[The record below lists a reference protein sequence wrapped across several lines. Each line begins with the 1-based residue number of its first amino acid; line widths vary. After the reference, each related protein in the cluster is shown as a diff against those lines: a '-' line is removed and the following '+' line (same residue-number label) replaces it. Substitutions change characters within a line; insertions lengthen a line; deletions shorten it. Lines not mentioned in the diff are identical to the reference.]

1 MMSVSGLVSRSGLAN
16 RRELTLKLTA
26 LGVRHP
32 GSEGA
37 ASQRQNPPFDWVECL
52 PSTASC
58 SRPIFTGIRDFGF
71 ETAIRE
77 SLAWSYDRQLLGEV
91 LRRQRNF

>member
-1 MMSVSGLVSRSGLAN
+1 VCATQAGNEQLRSGK
-16 RRELTLKLTA
+16 T
-26 LGVRHP
+26 
-32 GSEGA
+32 
-37 ASQRQNPPFDWVECL
+37 NPSTGGERL
-52 PSTASC
+52 PSAVSH